1 MMINIYDRLKQEYK
15 DRLDKSSA
23 KYSTASRLKYVLL
36 SKTLWYELTIDQIRD
51 VLTYTDESSLNM
63 SAYDFLY
70 GDKFLIKDE

>member
-1 MMINIYDRLKQEYK
+1 MINIYEQLKQEYK
-15 DRLDKSSA
+15 DKLESSCA

-36 SKTLWYELTIDQIRD
+36 SKTLWYELTIDQVKDI
-51 VLTYTDESSLNM
+51 VTYTNESNLTM

>member
-1 MMINIYDRLKQEYK
+1 MLNIYDRLKTEYK
-15 DRLDKSSA
+15 DKLENSCA

-36 SKTLWYELTIDQIRD
+36 SKTLWYELTIDQVKD
-51 VLTYTDESSLNM
+51 VITYTDESNLNM

>member
-1 MMINIYDRLKQEYK
+1 MMINIYDRLKKEYK
-15 DRLDKSSA
+15 DKLDNSCV

-36 SKTLWYELTIDQIRD
+36 SKTLWYELTIDQVRD

-70 GDKFLIKDE
+70 GDKFLTKDE